1 MILLNEKILGRTGLK
16 VKTLGFGGIP
26 IQRISEQEAI
36 RIVIKCYELGINY
49 FDTARGYSNSEE
61 RIGKALEDVR
71 EEVFLATKS
80 HQRTYDGIKKEFAT
94 SLKNLK
100 TDYIDVYQLHNVSNE
115 DQWKRVQAE
124 GGALEAVYELQEQE
138 KIWQRLPVRRPY

>member
-36 RIVIKCYELGINY
+36 RVVRRCYTLGINY

-71 EEVFLATKS
+71 EP
-80 HQRTYDGIKKEFAT
+80 R
-94 SLKNLK
+94 
-100 TDYIDVYQLHNVSNE
+100 
-115 DQWKRVQAE
+115 
-124 GGALEAVYELQEQE
+124 
-138 KIWQRLPVRRPY
+138 